1 MSKPLICPVCT
12 HAAITCRPDNVGHG
26 AHYLCA
32 NCLTRFTP
40 QVVRRYMMKEY
51 NTSKEHKVLNEE
63 VTKEMREE
71 HFEATGIYA
80 TDAEIYTWFN

>member
-1 MSKPLICPVCT
+1 
-12 HAAITCRPDNVGHG
+12 
-26 AHYLCA
+26 
-32 NCLTRFTP
+32 
-40 QVVRRYMMKEY
+40 MMKEY